1 MSVADIVKERDWF
14 SLTDLLPMAES
25 MGGSLTG
32 LIVMDTVA
40 VLGLAVPS
48 LALNVNESVPL

>member
-40 VLGLAVPS
+40 VLELAVPS